1 MNYIK
6 VNAPKS
12 ADFFDFVF
20 DFQKSKHGKNF
31 GIRKIHEIKLS
42 TKFTKI
48 RHEDSRKMF
57 RRKRNGKIFLTPWAL
72 NRKE

>member
-1 MNYIK
+1 MNSTVYELK

-31 GIRKIHEIKLS
+31 GIRKIR
-42 TKFTKI
+42 KFI

-57 RRKRNGKIFLTPWAL
+57 GRKRNGKIFLTPWAL

>member
-6 VNAPKS
+6 VNASTVLVNAPKS

-31 GIRKIHEIKLS
+31 GFRKIRKFMKS
-42 TKFTKI
+42 NCRQKFDMKTA
-48 RHEDSRKMF
+48 
-57 RRKRNGKIFLTPWAL
+57 GKCLEE
-72 NRKE
+72 KEMVRCF